1 MCIRDRCYKKC
12 RSGYDRAGCNIC
24 AMNCK
29 AQGYAKGAAP
39 SCPKR
44 MYLSPGVEGTK
55 CASNKEKDAGLCYKR
70 CRDSYNG
77 VGPVC
82 WGQPPRVDGKRWV
95 GCGMG
100 AAADKGTCASTIMDQ
115 VTGPLEVAAWAAS
128 GGASGAA
135 KTAEKIAKIKSQLKV
150 NLKNKDGA
158 AKKIMSGIA
167 DVIKAAK
174 KKSGDAVKSSA
185 KKDLDDVLDMLDTA
199 SELATAIRTLMIC
212 KGVDCFRTV
221 AELMAIVDP
230 SGIAGTAAAY
240 AYPKCD
246 KV

>member
-1 MCIRDRCYKKC
+1 MGVARGRPAVDAVRL
-12 RSGYDRAGCNIC
+12 RLPAPGRARRGR
-24 AMNCK
+24 
-29 AQGYAKGAAP
+29 G
-39 SCPKR
+39 
-44 MYLSPGVEGTK
+44 
-55 CASNKEKDAGLCYKR
+55 
-70 CRDSYNG
+70 
-77 VGPVC
+77 
-82 WGQPPRVDGKRWV
+82 
-95 GCGMG
+95 
-100 AAADKGTCASTIMDQ
+100 
-115 VTGPLEVAAWAAS
+115 
-128 GGASGAA
+128 
-135 KTAEKIAKIKSQLKV
+135 
-150 NLKNKDGA
+150 
-158 AKKIMSGIA
+158 
-167 DVIKAAK
+167 AK